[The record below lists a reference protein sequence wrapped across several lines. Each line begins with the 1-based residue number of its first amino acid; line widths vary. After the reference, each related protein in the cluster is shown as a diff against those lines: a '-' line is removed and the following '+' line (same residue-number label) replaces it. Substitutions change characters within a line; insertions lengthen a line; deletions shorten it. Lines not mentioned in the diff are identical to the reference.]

1 MALHVIIFFIVH
13 LIPLLNDFA
22 VSGLL
27 FTSMY
32 LLTPHPILHIQKCL
46 DHHID
51 HQIGAIVAPR
61 RPGTTALTRAPLL
74 DVLITEKPRGTTMT
88 IRGTERER
96 EKGKGIEIGL
106 EPTGIEIG
114 IMIG

>member
-46 DHHID
+46 DHRID
-51 HQIGAIVAPR
+51 HQTGAIAAPR
-61 RPGTTALTRAPLL
+61 LPGTTDLTRAPLL
-74 DVLITEKPRGTTMT
+74 DVKTTEKPRGTTT
-88 IRGTERER
+88 IIRGTEREIG
-96 EKGKGIEIGL
+96 KGKGIGL
-106 EPTGIEIG
+106 ETTGIEIG